1 MITSL
6 RRFSKLAACS
16 LALAGLAGA
25 QQTAQGPPPPLN
37 DDCMWAWWLIGEGTA
52 VWQNDFTPTTGF
64 DGGGTSSNGGQ
75 DCSYAIYGDMFYV
88 WEATAPGD
96 YMLDTTGS
104 LVVDTVMHV
113 HLGTDCAATCIEGND
128 DYFGPNGHSAV
139 ILCDVQVGD
148 QFLVQMG
155 SKDLADMGIGY
166 LNASLL
172 PVPACTVTTMCE
184 PGQDHYLG
192 GNVTLGNGF
201 CECGYQD
208 VSGTNVSSGVGSG
221 LHLGAVDGPPGQFGF
236 FLMGSDANN
245 ALALFEG
252 VLCLDA
258 PQARYNG
265 QVATNLGLPQLN
277 SIGQFDAGGV
287 LQSLTGNG
295 TSAGGSGFDVPNEL
309 PFAPPGQVIL
319 PGDTWAFQ
327 LWYRDFDA
335 GGAPSANFSNAIV
348 VLF

>member
-1 MITSL
+1 MNSPL
-6 RRFSKLAACS
+6 RNTLTLAASS
-16 LALAGLAGA
+16 LLLTGFAAA

-75 DCSYAIYGDMFYV
+75 DCSYAILGDMFYV

-96 YMLDTTGS
+96 YMLDTLGS

-113 HLGTDCAATCIEGND
+113 HLGTDCSATCIEGND

-139 ILCDVQVGD
+139 ILCDVQAGD

-155 SKDLADMGIGY
+155 SKDLADMGVGY
-166 LNASLL
+166 LNATLL
-172 PVPACTVTTMCE
+172 PTPACAVATTCD

-192 GNVTLGNGF
+192 GYVTLGSGF

-208 VSGTNVSSGVGSG
+208 ISGTNINSGVGSG
-221 LHLGAVDGPPGQFGF
+221 LHLGAVGGPPGQFGF
-236 FLMGSDANN
+236 FLMGSGASSS
-245 ALALFEG
+245 LPIFEG
-252 VLCLDA
+252 ILCLDA

-265 QVATNLGLPQLN
+265 QIATNHGLPQLN

-287 LQSLTGNG
+287 LQNLVG
-295 TSAGGSGFDVPNEL
+295 TATSSGGTGFDVPSEL
-309 PFAPPGQVIL
+309 PFSPPGQVIL
-319 PGDTWAFQ
+319 PGDSWAYQ
-327 LWYRDFDA
+327 LWYRDFDEF
-335 GGAPSANFSNAIV
+335 GAPSANFSNA
-348 VLF
+348 LQTFF